1 MSKYAWILL
10 LTSCT
15 TDGYSEAD
23 IAAAADCGIELVEE
37 EDYDLGEF
45 EPTELAEY
53 EPPAGVSDSEA
64 DECAEIAQQQEE
76 KARENG
82 MEEATSDLLSR
93 NSPRWE
99 VYEHICTA
107 SEMESETEVALASV
121 PREKYMKIIAKIQ
134 VEVEPSGY
142 MAVTDGLPAL
152 GNDETYTEACDCAYY
167 SKCRLT
173 IAFID

>member
-10 LTSCT
+10 LMSCT

-99 VYEHICTA
+99 VYEHICNGSSTETIVSLTRTEFKKIA
-107 SEMESETEVALASV
+107 SYS
-121 PREKYMKIIAKIQ
+121 KIA
-134 VEVEPSGY
+134 VGLDGY
-142 MAVTDGLPAL
+142 MVIDTDAYDGGLSA
-152 GNDETYTEACDCAYY
+152 NDDFWKESCSCGAYVE
-167 SKCRLT
+167 CRLT
-173 IAFID
+173 LGFID